1 MLAVNWLS
9 PRDLIDTFGTAG
21 LILVIFL
28 ESGVLPVPFPGDSLL
43 FIAGF
48 FASTKAGGHDPHL
61 NLGAV
66 VIGAFLAAVLG
77 AQVGYWIGKLFGTAI
92 FKPDARIFK
101 TKYLE
106 QAHAFFEERGNRAVV
121 IARFIPFVRTIVPIL
136 AGAGRM
142 TQRAFFTANV
152 IGAALWAV
160 GISLLGF
167 FVGNRI
173 GADKIDKYLLPIVAV
188 IIVVSLIP
196 PFLEWRKHKR
206 ANAAVASATPASA
219 DDPE

>member
-1 MLAVNWLS
+1 MIALNWLS

-21 LILVIFL
+21 LLLVIFL
-28 ESGVLPVPFPGDSLL
+28 ESGVLPLPLPGDSLL

-48 FASTKAGGHDPHL
+48 FCSTSVHGKDPHL
-61 NLGAV
+61 NLGVV
-66 VIGAFLAAVLG
+66 VIGSFLAAVAG
-77 AQVGYWIGKLFGTAI
+77 AQVGYYIGRIFGTAL

-121 IARFIPFVRTIVPIL
+121 IARFIPFVRTIVPML

-152 IGAALWAV
+152 IGAALWAG

-167 FVGNRI
+167 FLGKQI
-173 GADKIDKYLLPIVAV
+173 GEDNIDHYLLPLVAL
-188 IIVVSLIP
+188 IIFLSLIP

-206 ANAAVASATPASA
+206 ANAGAAPATPAST
-219 DDPE
+219 DE